1 MKGLI
6 VTYLLTYG
14 GSIAALFNPFIG
26 LLIYVSFAILM
37 PEYLWPW
44 SVPPG
49 NYSRT
54 IAIALLAGWALHGF
68 GSWRLGRA
76 WAILSA
82 LVGFWAWS
90 ILSALQASDPTIAWG
105 FIEKLSKIV
114 VPVMIGIT
122 LIGSVR
128 QLKQLAWT
136 IILCEGY
143 LALEFNLS
151 YFGGYN
157 RLRFQGYG
165 PMDNNCNAIALVTCL
180 GLSLPMGLQEK
191 VGWRKALA
199 LGLSALII
207 HAILFSFSRGG
218 MLGLGLTGLT
228 IFLLLPKQP
237 KHYLGAVLGL
247 MLVLHLA
254 GSEVIE
260 RFSQTFADKH
270 GHREASAQSRLDLWA
285 NCLDVM
291 KKRPILGAGPD
302 HWPLLASSYG
312 WREGKEAHT
321 LWLQVGAEVGIPG
334 LALLVAYYA
343 LCAVRLYPLARGSIP
358 IPDPWFSEAS
368 RMVIASLVGFAF
380 TAQFVSIKVLEHPY
394 YVVMIGAGLL
404 KLSTG
409 PALADQTVLVIHR
422 TAEAHHSTLAQPTRG
437 S

>member
-6 VTYLLTYG
+6 FTYLLTYG

-37 PEYLWPW
+37 PEHLWPW
-44 SVPPG
+44 SVPQG

-54 IAIALLAGWALHGF
+54 IAIALLAGWALRGF

-82 LVGFWAWS
+82 LLGFWAWS
-90 ILSALQASDPTIAWG
+90 ILSAFQASDQAIAWG
-105 FIEKLSKIV
+105 FIEKLTKIV
-114 VPVMIGIT
+114 LPVVVGIT
-122 LIGSVR
+122 IIDSVR

-136 IILCEGY
+136 IVLCEGY

-191 VGWRKALA
+191 VVWRKALA

-218 MLGLGLTGLT
+218 MLGMGLTGFVV
-228 IFLLLPKQP
+228 FLLLPKQP
-237 KHYLGAVLGL
+237 KHYLGAILGVMFVLN
-247 MLVLHLA
+247 LA
-254 GSEVIE
+254 GNEVIE
-260 RFSQTFADKH
+260 RFSQTFADKQ
-270 GHREASAQSRLDLWA
+270 GHREASAQSRLDLWM

-291 KKRPILGAGPD
+291 RNRPILGVGPD
-302 HWPLLASSYG
+302 HWPLIASSYG

-334 LALLVAYYA
+334 LTLLAAYYV
-343 LCAVRLYPLARGSIP
+343 LCLARLYPLTRGLSP
-358 IPDPWFSEAS
+358 IPDPWISEAS
-368 RMVIASLVGFAF
+368 RMVIASIVGFVF

-394 YVVMIGAGLL
+394 YVVLIGAGVL
-404 KLSTG
+404 KLSVV
-409 PALADQTVLVIHR
+409 PNWQT
-422 TAEAHHSTLAQPTRG
+422 QPSQTQLSR
-437 S
+437 